1 MLNTAELQDVSPNI
15 NKGYLIPLFYR
26 QGKLKSGKVK
36 RLIHPDAKP
45 ISKKWQI
52 NAIFQVGGCVQCK

>member
-1 MLNTAELQDVSPNI
+1 MLNAAELQDVSPNI
-15 NKGYLIPLFYR
+15 NKGYVIPLFYR

-36 RLIHPDAKP
+36 RLIHPDTKP

-52 NAIFQVGGCVQCK
+52 NAIF